1 MNKIQVNSPP
11 EQYWLLIIFAEK
23 HWIDLSNNLNEL
35 EIYSIDLAR
44 ISNTSVSVLNWY
56 KTSFSF

>member
-23 HWIDLSNNLNEL
+23 HWIDLSNNLN
-35 EIYSIDLAR
+35 
-44 ISNTSVSVLNWY
+44 
-56 KTSFSF
+56 